1 MSKNQYTPRSECS
14 GLTKAQLNALSI
26 QRMKKERPEDY
37 AAFLKRRNVTRRIR
51 EGRPLE
57 GYEPRLGRPVKA
69 ASSVS
74 VVSMVKATPAP
85 IPARIA
91 TTDGLQD
98 GNYNLGRMFS

>member
-1 MSKNQYTPRSECS
+1 
-14 GLTKAQLNALSI
+14 
-26 QRMKKERPEDY
+26 MKKERPEDY

-74 VVSMVKATPAP
+74 VVSMVKPTPKP
-85 IPARIA
+85 ISPRRGHL
-91 TTDGLQD
+91 DGV
-98 GNYNLGRMFS
+98 YLGYLVGLSFPMFRVAG